1 MSINEPKDGKV
12 DVGLKSST
20 QKSSSDKAIDKENGR
35 SESTEISQ
43 SSDRRSS
50 EDSGSGLNFSGLQRY
65 LTEKLGFLGLDDDE
79 AESSSHKVLNDVSL
93 DGIVDYIQKNGCK
106 NIITMAG
113 AGIST
118 SAGIPDFR
126 SVGTGLY
133 HNLQKYNLPHPQAI
147 FELDFFNENPKP
159 FFVLAKELY
168 PGTFK
173 PTLCHYFI
181 KLLNDKGMLLRHYT
195 QNIDTLERVAGI
207 PEEKLVEAHGT
218 FYTGHCLACREK
230 YTLEWMKERIFKDE
244 IPICEKCP
252 GVVKPDIVFFGENL
266 PEKFHHSI
274 DADFHKCDLLIILGS
289 SLVVHPFAGLVDMPP
304 SRTPRLLI
312 NREKAGH
319 RTGIMAMM
327 GISGGLEF
335 DKKGNSRDVAWLGDC
350 DDGCQLLADKLGWG
364 DELKELLKQEH
375 EKIDKANE
383 AKNIEVPEQP
393 KI

>member
-118 SAGIPDFR
+118 W
-126 SVGTGLY
+126 
-133 HNLQKYNLPHPQAI
+133 
-147 FELDFFNENPKP
+147 
-159 FFVLAKELY
+159 
-168 PGTFK
+168 
-173 PTLCHYFI
+173 
-181 KLLNDKGMLLRHYT
+181 MLLRHYT